1 MLLKLYPENPNP
13 RYIKMIID
21 CLENDGVI
29 IFPTDTIYAIGC
41 SINSSKAL
49 ERIARIKGVKKEKAN
64 FSIIFHDLSM
74 LSEFTRPINND
85 VFKLMKRNL
94 PGAFTFILEA
104 NNNVPKIFKNNKK
117 TIGIRIPDQPI
128 ITNIVRELGCPI
140 ITTSIVDDDE
150 ISGFM
155 TDPEDINDAYSDRVD
170 IIINTP
176 DNRLMKAADLVR
188 HFTGKRITRTV
199 IIPDIPSMIT
209 EMDKQNPVKRY
220 LLRYLNRSAMNKV
233 SDSDGLVLLTE
244 DMMDFVDKPVRHIV
258 MEGIVDVETMDVDT
272 DDQMPEKKVV
282 LYTGTLRKIFG
293 VMNLVKAFQSLEN
306 TDAELWICGSG
317 DSENDINEAAKQDSR
332 IKYFGMVDSQ
342 TALSM
347 QRQATVLVNPRT
359 SEGEY
364 TKYSFPSKTMEYL
377 LAGKCTIINR
387 LPGIPEEYY
396 DYVYTPDD
404 ESVESLAECISDV
417 LSRDA
422 DILAARAKAG
432 RDFVISQKNSIAQTK
447 KIMDMINNEY

>member
-1 MLLKLYPENPNP
+1 MVLFLGRFFTKQILKDISY
-13 RYIKMIID
+13 
-21 CLENDGVI
+21 
-29 IFPTDTIYAIGC
+29 
-41 SINSSKAL
+41 NSFGKAGL
-49 ERIARIKGVKKEKAN
+49 SNHNFE
-64 FSIIFHDLSM
+64 FSIINGLCKQDNVDLRC
-74 LSEFTRPINND
+74 LSIPSVYSFPHNNRQIFTKAESYEYKNTHIHSVGFCNL
-85 VFKLMKRNL
+85 VIIKEIWSTLALTFK
-94 PGAFTFILEA
+94 I
-104 NNNVPKIFKNNKK
+104 
-117 TIGIRIPDQPI
+117 IRL
-128 ITNIVRELGCPI
+128 VSEC
-140 ITTSIVDDDE
+140 VD
-150 ISGFM
+150 
-155 TDPEDINDAYSDRVD
+155 DRVD